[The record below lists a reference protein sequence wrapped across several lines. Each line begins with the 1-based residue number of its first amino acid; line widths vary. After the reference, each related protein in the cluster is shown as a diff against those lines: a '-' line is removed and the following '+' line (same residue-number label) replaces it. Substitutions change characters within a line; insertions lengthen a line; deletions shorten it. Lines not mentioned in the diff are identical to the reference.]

1 MFRLFN
7 AFSRREPVREYR
19 LPPGLRV
26 YAVGDVHGRADL
38 LRQLHATLVR
48 DAADIP
54 EAPVAA
60 IYLGDY
66 LDRGPQ
72 VRETLDELAHGLPD
86 RFRTAYLRGNHEYL
100 FLEFL
105 KNPIVLEGWLAIG
118 AAATLLSYGVQP
130 PGSGFSAEQAATVR
144 DDMIVAMPEEH
155 LRFLRLLKPSLRI
168 GDYLFAHA
176 GVRPGVDPEL
186 QKEADLLW
194 VRREFMDSKQD
205 HGVRVVHGHTILD
218 HPEVRPNRI
227 SLDTGAYATGVLTC
241 AVLEEDRVRF
251 LDTGGEGRL
260 KDEG

>member
-7 AFSRREPVREYR
+7 AFSRPEPVREYR
-19 LPPGLRV
+19 LPPDLRV

-38 LRQLHATLVR
+38 LRQLHETMIQ
-48 DAADIP
+48 DAEDIP
-54 EAPVAA
+54 EAPLVA

-66 LDRGPQ
+66 LDRGPL
-72 VRETLDELAHGLPD
+72 VRESLDELAHGLPD

-105 KNPIVLEGWLAIG
+105 KNPLVLEGWLAIG

-130 PGSGFSAEQAATVR
+130 PGSGFSAEQATRVR
-144 DDMIVAMPEEH
+144 DELIMAMPEEH
-155 LRFLRLLKPSLRI
+155 LRFLRLLKSNLRI

-176 GVRPGVDPEL
+176 GVHPGVNLKL

-194 VRREFMDSKQD
+194 VRREFMDSKRD

-218 HPEVRPNRI
+218 LPEVRPNRI

-241 AVLEEDRVRF
+241 AVLEEDQVRF

-260 KDEG
+260 KGER